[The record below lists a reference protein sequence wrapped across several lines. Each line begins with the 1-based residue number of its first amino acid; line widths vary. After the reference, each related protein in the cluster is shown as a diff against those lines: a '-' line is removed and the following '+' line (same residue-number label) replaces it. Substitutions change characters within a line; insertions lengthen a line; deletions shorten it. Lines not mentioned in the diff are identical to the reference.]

1 MQNSYLF
8 CKKKKNIL
16 FSILHIHFYKILT
29 SVYLFYHLFYLNN
42 NISLI
47 FYYIKQTTTHMA
59 PPTSLFLFLT
69 PTLSF
74 SLNHLLLSCFPF
86 PSSFFSLFFLFL
98 QQIFQTQTNLT
109 AAIIALPPLSHRHQ
123 QPKSTPIAATHLQS
137 WCSATRSPL
146 DFILVLVNFGVW
158 FHLVLAGSMMGYC

>member
-1 MQNSYLF
+1 M
-8 CKKKKNIL
+8 
-16 FSILHIHFYKILT
+16 HFYKIFT

-59 PPTSLFLFLT
+59 PATSLFLFLT

-98 QQIFQTQTNLT
+98 QQISQTQTNLI
-109 AAIIALPPLSHRHQ
+109 AAIITPPPTTQVS
-123 QPKSTPIAATHLQS
+123 PSCSNPPPPSPILMKCCMVPT
-137 WCSATRSPL
+137 
-146 DFILVLVNFGVW
+146 
-158 FHLVLAGSMMGYC
+158 

>member
-1 MQNSYLF
+1 
-8 CKKKKNIL
+8 
-16 FSILHIHFYKILT
+16 
-29 SVYLFYHLFYLNN
+29 
-42 NISLI
+42 
-47 FYYIKQTTTHMA
+47 MA

-109 AAIIALPPLSHRHQ
+109 AAIIALPPLSHRRQ
-123 QPKSTPIAATHLQS
+123 QPKSSSSCWFYDGL
-137 WCSATRSPL
+137 L
-146 DFILVLVNFGVW
+146 LVLVFGFLYYDGLLLILVFGFFYLGGTTLIYGWCWVGVVLW
-158 FHLVLAGSMMGYC
+158 FCCWKKIETGG

>member
-8 CKKKKNIL
+8 CKKKKHT

-29 SVYLFYHLFYLNN
+29 SIYLFYHLFYLNN

-86 PSSFFSLFFLFL
+86 LSSFFSLFFLFL

-109 AAIIALPPLSHRHQ
+109 AAIITLLPLSHRRQ
-123 QPKSTPIAATHLQS
+123 QPKSS
-137 WCSATRSPL
+137 SSC
-146 DFILVLVNFGVW
+146 
-158 FHLVLAGSMMGYC
+158 